1 MFPRL
6 SLVFLLTITAAS
18 AQRLSPLAQA
28 PRWEELDR
36 FQETMTR
43 AEFVRL
49 LDEVYAPGGAAKD
62 CLEIDDAAATI
73 KTTLMPPAK
82 YTLRFAAPELERCPV
97 QTWRPPA
104 ALGSAPPDQPLQG
117 AKIALDAGHLGG
129 EWARLEERYFQL
141 GESKPVTEGDLTLR
155 VAKLLKPML
164 ERLGATVSM
173 VRDSTNPV
181 TPRRPQTLRA
191 IAREQL
197 KAGGAKNPRENYNGP
212 DDPHRAGTVQLESEL
227 LFYRTAEIH
236 ERARVVNDK
245 LRPDLTVCLH
255 LNAEAWGDPKHPEFV
270 PRNHL
275 HVLIN
280 GCYSASELRNDDV
293 RFEMVRKLLSR
304 CFPEERDA
312 CAAVAKSLAEATG
325 LPPYRYTTSNA
336 VAVAGSEYVW
346 ARNLLANRL
355 YHTPVVFVEP
365 YVMNSEL
372 VWERV
377 QLGDYEGEILIGG
390 ALRKNIF
397 REYADAVAAGLAEYY
412 REKRGS

>member
-1 MFPRL
+1 MLRRL
-6 SLVFLLTITAAS
+6 SLLLLLCAS
-18 AQRLSPLAQA
+18 SAFAQRLSPLAQA
-28 PRWEELDR
+28 PRWPELDG
-36 FQETMTR
+36 FQETMTQ
-43 AEFVRL
+43 AEFTRL
-49 LDEVYAPGGAAKD
+49 LEEVYAPGGAAK
-62 CLEIDDAAATI
+62 EFIAIEESSATI
-73 KTTLMPPAK
+73 TTTLTPPGT
-82 YTLRFAAPELERCPV
+82 YTLRFAPPGQEKWPV
-97 QTWRPPA
+97 QSWRPAASLGPA
-104 ALGSAPPDQPLQG
+104 PDDQPLLG
-117 AKIALDAGHLGG
+117 ARIALDAGHLGG
-129 EWARLEERYFQL
+129 EWARLEERFFQL

-173 VRDSTNPV
+173 VRDSAKPV
-181 TPRRPQTLRA
+181 TTKRPQTLRPV
-191 IAREQL
+191 ARAQL
-197 KAGGAKNPRENYNGP
+197 KAGGAQNPRETYRGP
-212 DDPHRAGTVQLESEL
+212 DDPHRAGSVQLESEL

-236 ERARVVNDK
+236 ERARLVNDK

-275 HVLIN
+275 HTLVN

-312 CAAVAKSLAEATG
+312 CAAVAKSLAEASG
-325 LPPYRYTTSNA
+325 LEPYRYTTANA

-390 ALRKNIF
+390 ALRKSIF
-397 REYADAVAAGLAEYY
+397 REYAEAVAEGLAGYY
-412 REKRGS
+412 REKRAK